1 MKKYTQGT
9 MATYKGLDPHDDNKW
24 EKRGKKWAN
33 MNIKGLKINSI
44 FEKVS

>member
-1 MKKYTQGT
+1 MITNGKNEQKD
-9 MATYKGLDPHDDNKW
+9 GL
-24 EKRGKKWAN
+24 N